1 MMTDKE
7 LAAWE
12 GVEKQRDYA
21 ATFMAFIACL
31 FGLAILVGALATG
44 NDYECADTVVTVQ
57 PGDSLWS
64 IVGEHCEGDVRAA
77 VSAIDVSTVTLQ
89 PGQQIVLP

>member
-7 LAAWE
+7 LAAWK

-21 ATFMAFIACL
+21 VTFMAVLASL
-31 FGLAILVGALATG
+31 FGLAILIGALAAG

-57 PGDSLWS
+57 KGDTLWS
-64 IVGEHCEGDVRAA
+64 IVGEHCEGDVRSA
-77 VSAIDVSTVTLQ
+77 VAAIDMADYTLQ
-89 PGQQIVLP
+89 PGQRVVLP